1 MTENVVVAP
10 PGFDTSFAGW
20 LVMALTVNANVDAA
34 LDPQLLLAVTDNV
47 PLVAVSE
54 KLIVAV
60 AVVPLVIVAPVPE

>member
-1 MTENVVVAP
+1 
-10 PGFDTSFAGW
+10 
-20 LVMALTVNANVDAA
+20 MALTVNANVDAA

-60 AVVPLVIVAPVPE
+60 AVVPLVIVALFRNNSRYNEVAPGTAAIL

>member
-1 MTENVVVAP
+1 
-10 PGFDTSFAGW
+10 
-20 LVMALTVNANVDAA
+20 MALTVNANVDAA

-60 AVVPLVIVAPVPE
+60 AVVPLVIVALFRNNSRYTK